1 LIRIKNKGNKMEIE
15 KIINK
20 IKNHENSESIG
31 MIASHLGIVRS
42 FSRNG
47 KDVEAVN
54 VKYDMAALDNII
66 NKIKKMTGIVEV
78 VAEVNEGY
86 LEVGDELM
94 FVAVGGDIRE
104 NVFDALI
111 EAVNQIKKQAAK
123 KEEIFIS

>member
-1 LIRIKNKGNKMEIE
+1 MEIE
-15 KIINK
+15 KIINR
-20 IKNHENSESIG
+20 IKNHENSDSIG

-54 VKYDMAALDNII
+54 VKYDMEALDNII
-66 NKIKKMTGIVEV
+66 QDIKAMPGIVEV
-78 VAEVNEGY
+78 LVDVNEGN
-86 LEVGDELM
+86 LKVGDELM

-104 NVFDALI
+104 NVFAALI
-111 EAVNQIKKQAAK
+111 EAVNRIKKQAAS

>member
-1 LIRIKNKGNKMEIE
+1 MEIE
-15 KIINK
+15 KIIDR
-20 IKNHENSESIG
+20 IKNHENSASIG

-47 KDVEAVN
+47 KNVEAVN
-54 VKYDMAALDNII
+54 VKYDMAVLDDIIKNI
-66 NKIKKMTGIVEV
+66 KMMPGIID
-78 VAEVNEGY
+78 VAVEVNEGH
-86 LEVGDELM
+86 LKVGDELM

>member
-1 LIRIKNKGNKMEIE
+1 MEIE